1 MTQSL
6 GRVSIMLRGA
16 YSNDEQYNRLDVVS
30 FEGSSY
36 CALETTQG
44 IDPTNESYWQKIAER
59 GGEGP
64 QGEVG
69 PIGPDGNGI
78 ISIDKISTSG
88 AVDTYRVSMQNGDF
102 YDFEVTNGD
111 GSDWTDV
118 RNKPFNTVDTN
129 VFSVIA
135 GMLTVN
141 TDAFATKSDPNFTG
155 FLSLNR
161 KGGVENPAGPS
172 SVAIGS
178 NCVASAYAAIAVGY
192 ETKSSGRGGYSEGY
206 RTKSSGAEG
215 NHAEG
220 YESEAAGPYQAAH
233 AEGYK
238 SKASGNA
245 SHSEGY
251 ETNASGLY
259 SHSEGLGTIANG
271 RSQHVQGSYNVPD
284 TNNKYLHIVGNGTD
298 DLSRSNAHTIDK
310 NGNAWFAGV
319 VEDGAGNKLSL
330 VSKIEPIETKVD
342 SIIETLD
349 GIGTEVKATVTD
361 FSIPSKEYTSICN
374 IELTQGIWFIASRT
388 TVPAGNVQDV
398 RVILSNSASGTSAIN
413 NSTAYERNDFN
424 GTHLSAINLTNY
436 YVVNEATAT
445 IYLKIY
451 QGNSAAVDKFEGRL
465 SAIKIG

>member
-6 GRVSIMLRGA
+6 GRVSIVLRGA
-16 YSNDEQYNRLDVVS
+16 YSNDEQYNRLDVVT
-30 FEGSSY
+30 FDGSSY

-129 VFSVIA
+129 VFSVVA
-135 GMLTVN
+135 GMLSIN
-141 TDAFATKSDPNFTG
+141 TEAFATKSDPNFTG

-161 KGGVENPAGPS
+161 KGGMENPAGYR

-178 NCVASAYAAIAVGY
+178 DCVADASAAIAEGF
-192 ETKSSGRGGYSEGY
+192 ETRSSSRGSHSEGY

-251 ETNASGLY
+251 GTKASGSY
-259 SHSEGLGTIANG
+259 SHSEGLETIANG

-284 TNNKYLHIVGNGTD
+284 TNNKYLHIVGNGESD
-298 DLSRSNAHTIDK
+298 VDRSNAHTLDW
-310 NGNAWFAGV
+310 NGNAWFAGD
-319 VEDGAGNKLSL
+319 VEDGSGNTLSAL
-330 VSKIEPIETKVD
+330 K
-342 SIIETLD
+342 TLLD
-349 GIGTEVKATVTD
+349 ELFVL
-361 FSIPSKEYTSICN
+361 KEYTF
-374 IELTQGIWFIASRT
+374 TADVT
-388 TVPAGNVQDV
+388 T
-398 RVILSNSASGTSAIN
+398 
-413 NSTAYERNDFN
+413 
-424 GTHLSAINLTNY
+424 
-436 YVVNEATAT
+436 TAT
-445 IYLKIY
+445 TINIPNYETVEGYTVASTDFTCGNTNLDTIYFRDNSRLY
-451 QGNSAAVDKFEGRL
+451 VRPRSAATITIHVTQLWMKSDVAPASEE
-465 SAIKIG
+465 

>member
-6 GRVSIMLRGA
+6 GRVSIVLRGA

-129 VFSVIA
+129 VFSVVA
-135 GMLTVN
+135 GMLSIN
-141 TDAFATKSDPNFTG
+141 TEAFATKSDPNFTG

-161 KGGVENPAGPS
+161 KGGMENPAGYR

-178 NCVASAYAAIAVGY
+178 DCVADASAAIAEGF
-192 ETKSSGRGGYSEGY
+192 ETRSSSRGSHSEGY

-251 ETNASGLY
+251 GTKASGSY
-259 SHSEGLGTIANG
+259 SHSEGLETIANG

-284 TNNKYLHIVGNGTD
+284 TNNKYLHIVGNGESD
-298 DLSRSNAHTIDK
+298 VDRSNAHTLDW
-310 NGNAWFAGV
+310 NGNAWFAGD
-319 VEDGAGNKLSL
+319 VEDGNGNTLSALAYALNGML
-330 VSKIEPIETKVD
+330 VYKYYKITVSATKDAFATHIISDYDPSYVD
-342 SIIETLD
+342 LS
-349 GIGTEVKATVTD
+349 
-361 FSIPSKEYTSICN
+361 
-374 IELTQGIWFIASRT
+374 TQGYTLVMTNIRPQSAHVTSCYANNIPGRVVVQTDMAYN
-388 TVPAGNVQDV
+388 GN
-398 RVILSNSASGTSAIN
+398 L
-413 NSTAYERNDFN
+413 
-424 GTHLSAINLTNY
+424 NLHIDQLWLKTGA
-436 YVVNEATAT
+436 VAT
-445 IYLKIY
+445 L
-451 QGNSAAVDKFEGRL
+451 EE
-465 SAIKIG
+465 